1 MTAMPS
7 LTPPGQD
14 GARAATA
21 DLGTWVT
28 GLRWADV
35 PTVVRERLALVLLD
49 SLGVMV
55 AGARQAEHRAL
66 VAAWDTSPGPAPLIG
81 AGESVS
87 VDSAAWLNAAAL
99 VGLELDEGHKYA
111 KGHPG
116 AHGLPAVLALA
127 SATRAS
133 GEEVLAAVLTAYEVS
148 SRFGRATRL
157 RVGAHPH
164 GNWGVTGA
172 AAGCARLLGLD
183 AERTSA
189 AIDTGA
195 GLPIAGHFASA
206 LDGNPVR
213 NAWMG
218 GANVS
223 GLAAARMA
231 TAGVARNTGTAAG
244 SLGDLLG
251 EFVPEELTAEL
262 GERWDIQLGYF
273 KRHAACS
280 FTHPA
285 ADAVLELR
293 DQITDLGQI
302 EDVLVET
309 HSLAA
314 GLTRTSWDSQ
324 LAALFSTPFVVATA
338 LVHGA
343 VAPQASQE
351 EGRRD
356 PVVTALAQRVRIE
369 IAADLDA
376 RLPSERPARVT
387 VRAGHAEFTAEVPN
401 PIGDADH
408 HPLDETQVL
417 DLLGTLL
424 DPETVTTLHE
434 VVAALPTTPDVAPL
448 LARLAEA

>member
-1 MTAMPS
+1 MPS

-14 GARAATA
+14 AAQRATA
-21 DLGTWVT
+21 ELGAWVA
-28 GLRWADV
+28 GVRWTDV
-35 PTVVRERLALVLLD
+35 PTAVRGRLALVLLD

-55 AGARQAEHRAL
+55 VGARQTEHQAL
-66 VAAWDTSPGPAPLIG
+66 VTAWDTSPGPAPLIG
-81 AGESVS
+81 AGASVS
-87 VDSAAWLNAAAL
+87 ADSAAWLNAVAL

-133 GEEVLAAVLTAYEVS
+133 GDEVLTALLTAYEVS
-148 SRFGRATRL
+148 ARFGRATRL
-157 RVGAHPH
+157 RPGSHPH
-164 GNWGVTGA
+164 GNWGVAGA

-183 AERTSA
+183 AERTA
-189 AIDTGA
+189 EAIDTGA

-213 NAWMG
+213 NAWLG
-218 GANVS
+218 AANVS

-231 TAGVARNTGTAAG
+231 LAGVARNTGTAAG
-244 SLGDLLG
+244 SLGHLLG
-251 EFVPEELTAEL
+251 EFEPKELTAEL

-293 DQITDLGQI
+293 DQITDLEQI

-309 HSLAA
+309 HSLGA

-338 LVHGA
+338 LVRGA
-343 VAPQASQE
+343 VPPQASQE
-351 EGRRD
+351 QGRRD

-369 IAADLDA
+369 VAPDLDA
-376 RLPSERPARVT
+376 RLPHERPARVT
-387 VRAGHAEFTAEVPN
+387 VRGGGAELTAEVPN
-401 PIGDADH
+401 PIGDAEH

-417 DLLGTLL
+417 DLLRTLL
-424 DPETVTTLHE
+424 DDEAVTTLHE
-434 VVAALPTTPDVAPL
+434 VVTALPTTQDVAPL
-448 LARLAEA
+448 LARLAEV